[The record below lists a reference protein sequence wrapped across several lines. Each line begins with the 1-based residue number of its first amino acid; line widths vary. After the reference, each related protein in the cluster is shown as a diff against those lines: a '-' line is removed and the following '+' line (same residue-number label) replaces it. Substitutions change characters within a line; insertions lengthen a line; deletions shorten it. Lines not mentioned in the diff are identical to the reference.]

1 MHVNLIHGRINEDPI
16 IGVAGAALGAW
27 FGKDCIIEQ
36 GHSMNAFGRMFVE
49 VNEFIK
55 VGGQAVTFE
64 DIFIE
69 I

>member
-1 MHVNLIHGRINEDPI
+1 
-16 IGVAGAALGAW
+16 
-27 FGKDCIIEQ
+27 
-36 GHSMNAFGRMFVE
+36 MNAFGRMFVE
-49 VNEFIK
+49 VNECIK